1 MQDKKTSVQTENTL
15 DINNTKRKGKGKKI
29 YKSFHRT

>member
-1 MQDKKTSVQTENTL
+1 MQDKKISVQNSTL
-15 DINNTKRKGKGKKI
+15 EINNKKRKGKGKKI